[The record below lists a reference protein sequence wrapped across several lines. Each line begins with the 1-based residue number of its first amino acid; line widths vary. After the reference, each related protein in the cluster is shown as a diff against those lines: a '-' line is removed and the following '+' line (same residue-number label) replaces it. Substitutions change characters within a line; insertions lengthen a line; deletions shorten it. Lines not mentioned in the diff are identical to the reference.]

1 MLADSVQ
8 DVWRI
13 GPSRWIE
20 NYNIET
26 LNMNSLLVSRI
37 WNRMSTKKNTF
48 NYIPLITLVILA
60 KKPSSTPRFI
70 ARMRKEVYVLA
81 AYIWYLAS
89 IAGQH
94 LSWDIAINYMSL
106 RTFCPEDKSRGPVEW
121 TYVVKHGKTTSAGCG
136 KDKRLPMK
144 LSALFSCSWPRNY
157 SSSKTKSSSAR
168 NFILPVRYLSYCQ

>member
-81 AYIWYLAS
+81 AYI
-89 IAGQH
+89 
-94 LSWDIAINYMSL
+94 
-106 RTFCPEDKSRGPVEW
+106 
-121 TYVVKHGKTTSAGCG
+121 
-136 KDKRLPMK
+136 
-144 LSALFSCSWPRNY
+144 
-157 SSSKTKSSSAR
+157 
-168 NFILPVRYLSYCQ
+168 